1 MVKPYQCV
9 ILWMYAAITAS
20 ALEEFK
26 DRDINVLG
34 LGISI
39 FILLQ
44 RLSFNVMTQ
53 TEDAFTSH
61 LRGMQRMRGRKS
73 IHEIH
78 PASRSSSTRNP
89 PLQKTFGELV
99 NVVVDH
105 ILARL
110 PLLPRHAHDEVLPP
124 RPHSPLVPGEARLHA
139 HGDVLPPR
147 LHSPLVPGEARLHAT
162 SDQLGAPEDWSSSSP
177 LNFST
182 PVTPPPPHAAQTTII
197 KRRQDPS
204 AALTHIIGAFSR
216 MRIGVTVTKQVAA
229 IALPNIISAFG
240 VTGTKGTIDT
250 NIKALPTV
258 FAPREPRVYEVN
270 PNLRLVR
277 NSSFRSWS
285 QVSESGPSPIKAL
298 FQP

>member
-78 PASRSSSTRNP
+78 PASLSSSTRNP

-105 ILARL
+105 VLARL

-124 RPHSPLVPGEARLHA
+124 RPHSPF
-139 HGDVLPPR
+139 
-147 LHSPLVPGEARLHAT
+147 VPGEARLHAT

-277 NSSFRSWS
+277 NSSFGSWS